1 VNFKHEIYRKF
12 VHYSSSIFPV
22 CYYFYLDRDTMLW
35 ILGSCTILIVTGEI
49 MRFIF
54 PFFTNLY
61 GSLFGEITRNS
72 ENNSFTGATYTLF
85 GFLLCTF
92 LFSKEIAVFAMLIQS
107 LGDSTAALVG
117 IRWGTVKIINKSLQG
132 SLTFLLIS
140 LGIVF
145 LLNDLPRPAGIV
157 SSVIATIVELLPSP
171 FNDNLMVPL
180 SVGFTMSIM
189 NFIV

>member
-1 VNFKHEIYRKF
+1 
-12 VHYSSSIFPV
+12 
-22 CYYFYLDRDTMLW
+22 M
-35 ILGSCTILIVTGEI
+35 
-49 MRFIF
+49 
-54 PFFTNLY
+54 
-61 GSLFGEITRNS
+61 
-72 ENNSFTGATYTLF
+72 F